1 MTIIDVTRFADDTVR
16 AQFLADHVGDPETA
30 LGILGDSI
38 DAYVESIGSDRLPE
52 TLCGPVM
59 AVVGATMVGALVAGF
74 DGPEGTWSGDPIELL
89 MKGSMTAQ
97 TIEHA
102 AYSHGDPFALRMR
115 DTDTIEETYD
125 AIVEWVTEV
134 LWQSADLDPVLVA
147 LESTWDDSDDSDDDA
162 A

>member
-1 MTIIDVTRFADDTVR
+1 MTIIDVTRLANDSDR
-16 AQFLADHVGDPETA
+16 AAFLADHVGDPEAA
-30 LGILGDSI
+30 LGILSDSI
-38 DAYVESIGSDRLPE
+38 DAYLATIGEDRLPE

-59 AVVGATMVGALVAGF
+59 ATVGACMVGSLYGRFTAGPNG
-74 DGPEGTWSGDPIELL
+74 DEWDGDPIELL

-102 AYSHGDPFALRMR
+102 AYDHGDPFALRMR
-115 DTDTIEETYD
+115 ETGTLSETYD

-134 LWQSADLDPVLVA
+134 LWASADLDPVLVS
-147 LESTWDDSDDSDDDA
+147 LDGWDDDDDDDA